1 MFISVSI
8 LTSMSM
14 YRPRVEQSLNPVVT
28 LPAGVSVGCSLR
40 RAVIS
45 QKCTLEAS
53 FSCLSNTLK
62 SKYAQ

>member
-8 LTSMSM
+8 LASMSM
-14 YRPRVEQSLNPVVT
+14 YRPRVEQSLNAVV
-28 LPAGVSVGCSLR
+28 PAGVSVGCSLR

-62 SKYAQ
+62 TKYA